1 MVYIMQSLYQ
11 TFCIV
16 LYIENKKCKELYNRL
31 ECQSLRYADLQF
43 VINCP
48 QADIWRCENV
58 CKSAGQKNLIIC
70 QNNGSYTNLV

>member
-1 MVYIMQSLYQ
+1 MQSLYQ

-16 LYIENKKCKELYNRL
+16 YIENKKCKELYNRL

-58 CKSAGQKNLIIC
+58 RKSAGQKRLIVW
-70 QNNGSYTNLV
+70 QNSGNYKNIV